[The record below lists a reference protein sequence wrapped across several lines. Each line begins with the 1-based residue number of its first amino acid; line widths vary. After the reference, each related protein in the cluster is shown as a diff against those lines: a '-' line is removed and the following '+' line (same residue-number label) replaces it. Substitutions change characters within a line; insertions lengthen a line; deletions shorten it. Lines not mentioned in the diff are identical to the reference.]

1 MNLLTPLLAR
11 LFCYFRK
18 HCLANLL
25 EMTSSVSSC
34 GNKVL
39 SLEICK
45 TCFTSIEDFGCF
57 SCFLFLLHFFFFF
70 CVFLAS
76 L

>member
-25 EMTSSVSSC
+25 EMTSSVY
-34 GNKVL
+34 V
-39 SLEICK
+39 IP
-45 TCFTSIEDFGCF
+45 TCSGRAKNFQPVYISNRY
-57 SCFLFLLHFFFFF
+57 
-70 CVFLAS
+70 
-76 L
+76 